1 MTPHRGPHGVDL
13 SKRRGVKPTRSVGA
27 CDDKADELIA
37 GLFLRDPGRAASI
50 QIRRIQARE
59 AGK

>member
-13 SKRRGVKPTRSVGA
+13 SKRRGVTRTAIIGLRDA
-27 CDDKADELIA
+27 KADEL
-37 GLFLRDPGRAASI
+37 R
-50 QIRRIQARE
+50 RRIQARE